1 MGFFFGNG
9 GGFDVEDFILFEM
22 MLDEEEE
29 ERNKLDALDEFDEF
43 EEFEDEF

>member
-9 GGFDVEDFILFEM
+9 DGFDFEDFILFEM
-22 MLDEEEE
+22 MLDEEEK